1 MTFLA
6 TTAPL
11 TGTETGVSAPLA
23 GGFILHVDILSDW
36 LVRVAVVPEG
46 GLAVDRT
53 WMVAPDGD
61 VPWQGRDR
69 LSHEGF
75 AMPPTGLA
83 QGDGPAVLN
92 AGDWRISIT
101 GAPLRLVFDHRDGG
115 GWKTVLADRE
125 GRRLPVVPAPRLF
138 RHFQSRALG
147 DRHYGLGDKTGPLD
161 HTGRRLRV
169 LQTDALGY
177 NAETAD
183 PLYKHAP
190 FVIADGAAGAVGL
203 FYDTMSEITFDL
215 GAEHSNYHPH
225 YRHVDAAE
233 KGLVYYV
240 VAGPKVR
247 DIVPRL
253 MQLTGRPHFQ
263 PRWSM
268 GFAFTT
274 MHHADAPNAQ
284 AVMTGFAERCR
295 AEKIPIS
302 AIHSGSGYTTKADGR
317 RYVFTWN
324 ETKFPDRAGFFRRLG
339 ELGFFT
345 CANVKPVLLTEHPAY
360 PEAAAE
366 GWFVRR
372 ADGQPAVEM
381 FWGGN
386 GSSLDFTNPATVA
399 WWKEGITG
407 QVLDAGFGAAWND
420 NNECELWDEE
430 ATVEGFGAPLPAI
443 DVRPVHALLMTRATY
458 EATLAREPEK
468 RPYTISRAGPIGI
481 ARYGETW
488 SGDNRTSW
496 HTLKWNLRQGLSMSL
511 SGMPLTGH
519 DIGGFDG
526 PAPGPELF
534 VRWVQMMALHPRAVM
549 NSWKPQLSLPTNL
562 PWMHGGGKYGTREAG
577 AGAALPAHALALPV
591 LLAGAPD
598 RRAGDRAIVLP
609 FRRGRVPGRHGRL
622 HARAGRAGR
631 AGGRGGG
638 DVDLG
643 LPAAGRRR
651 LARLPHGRDP
661 RRGTGRDGAGA
672 ARPPAA
678 GGANRCGTAAGE
690 GLARLR
696 SARRRRGRAHPVR
709 RGGHG
714 RVGTRDLL
722 RRRHRL
728 GFSRS
733 RRLARAGAG
742 VVERRERHAFG
753 ARAVER
759 PRAAAAGARLPWT
772 GGQALRAGDRGPTA
786 SRRAADLS
794 PTASSRRSGRRGR
807 RSECRT
813 TWPDRSSAGA

>member
-6 TTAPL
+6 SNAP
-11 TGTETGVSAPLA
+11 VSATAAGAAVPLS
-23 GGFILHVDILSDW
+23 GGFTLHVDILSDW
-36 LVRVAVVPEG
+36 LVRVAVVPDG

-53 WMVAPDGD
+53 WMIAPDGD

-69 LSHEGF
+69 LSRDGF
-75 AMPPTGLA
+75 VVPPQHMA
-83 QGDGPAVLN
+83 NSDGAAVLST
-92 AGDWRISIT
+92 GDWRISIT
-101 GAPLRLVFDHRDGG
+101 GVPLRLVFDHRDGS

-125 GRRLPVVPAPRLF
+125 AGAYQWFPRRGLF

-161 HTGRRLRV
+161 HTGRRLRC

-177 NAETAD
+177 DAETQD

-190 FVIADGAAGAVGL
+190 FVIADGEAGAVGL

-253 MQLTGRPHFQ
+253 MRLTGRAHFQ
-263 PRWSM
+263 PRRAM

-284 AVMTGFAERCR
+284 EVMTAFAERCR

-324 ETKFPDRAGFFRRLG
+324 ETKFPDRAGFFRQLS

-360 PEAAAE
+360 PKAAAE

-372 ADGQPAVEM
+372 ADGEPAVEM

-386 GSSLDFTNPATVA
+386 GSSLDFTNPATVQ
-399 WWKEGITG
+399 WWKEGISG

-430 ATVEGFGAPLPAI
+430 ATVAGFGTALPAI
-443 DVRPVHALLMTRATY
+443 DVRPVHALLMTRATF
-458 EATLAREPEK
+458 EATLAREPDK

-526 PAPGPELF
+526 PAPGPELL
-534 VRWVQMMALHPRAVM
+534 VRWVEMMSVHPRAVM

-562 PWMHGGGKYGTREAG
+562 PWMHGAENTELVKQ
-577 AGAALPAHALALPV
+577 ALALRYRLLPWLYQCCWRAHLTGEPV
-591 LLAGAPD
+591 IAPLFYHFDEPECRADMDAFMLGPDVLVVPAVEEGAT
-598 RRAGDRAIVLP
+598 AVSAYLP
-609 FRRGRVPGRHGRL
+609 QVDGGWHDFHTGAVH
-622 HARAGRAGR
+622 
-631 AGGRGGG
+631 AGGRT
-638 DVDLG
+638 VTVPAPLG
-643 LPAAGRRR
+643 RLPLLVRTGAVLPLAKAWPEFAPHDAAEVELTLFAGSGTDASEREIFFDDGIGWGYRDRDAALILVRASWNGESVTLSAREQWSGRGRPPLALACRGLGGRRF
-651 LARLPHGRDP
+651 
-661 RRGTGRDGAGA
+661 
-672 ARPPAA
+672 
-678 GGANRCGTAAGE
+678 E
-690 GLARLR
+690 QEI
-696 SARRRRGRAHPVR
+696 
-709 RGGHG
+709 
-714 RVGTRDLL
+714 
-722 RRRHRL
+722 
-728 GFSRS
+728 
-733 RRLARAGAG
+733 
-742 VVERRERHAFG
+742 VV
-753 ARAVER
+753 
-759 PRAAAAGARLPWT
+759 
-772 GGQALRAGDRGPTA
+772 
-786 SRRAADLS
+786 
-794 PTASSRRSGRRGR
+794 
-807 RSECRT
+807 
-813 TWPDRSSAGA
+813 